1 VLKEIWFT
9 GGVMQEAEIK
19 EKLVEFLSG
28 NIQLD
33 ELNEVID
40 DWLFELRQK
49 PDLTDEQELLSTLEL
64 IIHETQEGFRSSDEL
79 YATIMNVI
87 ELNNSEKTVTT
98 IEFNTSASSEATTI
112 IKGATPVRDYLPGR
126 ALV

>member
-1 VLKEIWFT
+1 ME
-9 GGVMQEAEIK
+9 EAEIK
-19 EKLVEFLSG
+19 EKLVDFLSG

-33 ELNEVID
+33 ELNELID
-40 DWLFELRQK
+40 DRLFELRQK

-64 IIHETQEGFRSSDEL
+64 IIHETEEGFRSSDEL

-87 ELNNSEKTVTT
+87 ELNNSEKTVKT
-98 IEFNTSASSEATTI
+98 IALKTSTSSEVSPI
-112 IKGATPVRDYLPGR
+112 IMGANPVRDYLPGHAGH

>member
-1 VLKEIWFT
+1 
-9 GGVMQEAEIK
+9 MQEAEIK
-19 EKLVEFLSG
+19 DKLRDFLSG
-28 NIQLD
+28 NIELD

-40 DWLFELRQK
+40 ERLFELRQK

-64 IIHETQEGFRSSDEL
+64 IIHETQDGFRSLDEL

-98 IEFNTSASSEATTI
+98 IEFNTSSSSEATTI
-112 IKGATPVRDYLPGR
+112 IRGATPVRDYRPGH

>member
-1 VLKEIWFT
+1 
-9 GGVMQEAEIK
+9 MQETEIK
-19 EKLVEFLSG
+19 EKLIDFLSG
-28 NIQLD
+28 SIQLD

-40 DWLFELRQK
+40 DRLFELRQK

-64 IIHETQEGFRSSDEL
+64 IIHETEEGFRSSDEL

-98 IEFNTSASSEATTI
+98 IEFNTSSSSEASTI
-112 IKGATPVRDYLPGR
+112 IKGATPVRDYLPGH